1 MKSAEMR
8 NAAWLIGML
17 MLLGGS
23 EAWAIGNFKPT
34 PAELAA
40 LPAFCG
46 PRAEPWGNQADR
58 PEVKPWLAIYGPDW
72 GHMHHY
78 CSGLNFINQSYRAT
92 SAYEKERVLRA
103 AIREI
108 DYTIRNTRKG
118 TPLAAELLMARG
130 TALIGLKRHS
140 EAGRDLE
147 SALAIDPKLRR
158 AYVSLADVYIA
169 LKQQDKA
176 LHTVAEG
183 IRHNPESTVLKRRY
197 DELGG
202 KKPYPEPH
210 VAEAPAAQPA
220 AATSEPPADV
230 SPAGPSPAP
239 SDAAQETPASPA
251 AQDVPATPAPIG
263 SPTNPYCRFCP

>member
-1 MKSAEMR
+1 MFVT
-8 NAAWLIGML
+8 
-17 MLLGGS
+17 LGLG
-23 EAWAIGNFKPT
+23 EAWAIGSFKPT

-46 PRAEPWGNQADR
+46 PRAEPWGNQSDR

-130 TALIGLKRHS
+130 TALVGLKRYS
-140 EAGRDLE
+140 EAGQNLE
-147 SALAIDPKLRR
+147 SALAIAPKLRR
-158 AYVSLADVYIA
+158 AYVALADVYVT
-169 LKQQDKA
+169 LKQRDKA
-176 LHTVAEG
+176 LHIVAEG

-202 KKPYPEPH
+202 KQPYPEPY
-210 VAEAPAAQPA
+210 VAETPVAQPA
-220 AATSEPPADV
+220 IAAPETPAEV
-230 SPAGPSPAP
+230 AP
-239 SDAAQETPASPA
+239 SGQPPEQSEASPPAAQETPASPA